1 LLILAGAC
9 TNTAYGEELRQTVR
23 RAGLQ
28 ERVLFT
34 GGLPQGDP
42 RLIGLMQEARA
53 IILPSISETFG
64 MVVLEAWAAGT
75 PVIAS
80 RTSGAS
86 ALIRHFQNGWLF
98 DLDDP
103 KAFHTAIDGALLMPD
118 LAKELAAA
126 GRRLVRTHYDATF
139 LAGRMKNLYA
149 QLIEEKHALRHHPR
163 RRHECVDAA

>member
-1 LLILAGAC
+1 
-9 TNTAYGEELRQTVR
+9 
-23 RAGLQ
+23 
-28 ERVLFT
+28 
-34 GGLPQGDP
+34 
-42 RLIGLMQEARA
+42 
-53 IILPSISETFG
+53 
-64 MVVLEAWAAGT
+64 MVVDDAWVGGSS
-75 PVIAS
+75 VIAS
-80 RTSGAS
+80 RIFGVS
-86 ALIRHFQNGWLF
+86 ALVRFFQNGWLF